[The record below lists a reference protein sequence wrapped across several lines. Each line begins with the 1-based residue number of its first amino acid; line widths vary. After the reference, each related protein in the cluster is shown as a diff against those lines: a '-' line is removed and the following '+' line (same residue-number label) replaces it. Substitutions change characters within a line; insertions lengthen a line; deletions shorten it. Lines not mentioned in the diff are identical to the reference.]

1 MTSIE
6 VRRNGD
12 LLSTLVGTA
21 ESFTDSTA
29 PGGLQSYSLT
39 TISASIQG
47 GSTSC
52 LVDVSIPSAPVC
64 SMSAD
69 VTSGTSPLQ
78 VQFTD
83 GSTGSITSWEWD
95 FGDGVTSNQQNPQ
108 HVFNAPAIYPVSLTV
123 TGPGGFDSAS
133 LNITVT
139 EPAPVAEF
147 SASVVSGTA
156 PLTVQFSDLST
167 GSINSRSWTFGDS
180 NSSTIQNPEHTYVS
194 PGVYSVSLSVV
205 GPGGSD
211 NSTQAALIEVLAAP
225 VFVRGDANSDGRSDI
240 SDAIQILEYMFF
252 SGVASCESAL
262 DLDDDG
268 VVGIADAI
276 GKLTQVFQGTLT
288 PAAPFPDCGSDP
300 TLDGLTCSSQSTC
313 P

>member
-1 MTSIE
+1 MR
-6 VRRNGD
+6 VLFR
-12 LLSTLVGTA
+12 
-21 ESFTDSTA
+21 
-29 PGGLQSYSLT
+29 GL
-39 TISASIQG
+39 
-47 GSTSC
+47 
-52 LVDVSIPSAPVC
+52 
-64 SMSAD
+64 
-69 VTSGTSPLQ
+69 
-78 VQFTD
+78 
-83 GSTGSITSWEWD
+83 
-95 FGDGVTSNQQNPQ
+95 
-108 HVFNAPAIYPVSLTV
+108 
-123 TGPGGFDSAS
+123 
-133 LNITVT
+133 
-139 EPAPVAEF
+139 
-147 SASVVSGTA
+147 A

-211 NSTQAALIEVLAAP
+211 TLDAGRVLSKCLAAP

-276 GKLTQVFQGTLT
+276 GKLTQVFQGNTHSRLH
-288 PAAPFPDCGSDP
+288 PIPDCGSDP
-300 TLDGLTCSSQSTC
+300 TFRWIDLFKSVHLPLSLTRR
-313 P
+313 